1 MTSGRE
7 RYVTLSTVNVHPHV
21 ITADCP
27 AGCLAGLLPARTL
40 TAVLRELRFLSADC
54 AGTVADV
61 AGLYRQQGLDQI
73 RNLGA
78 KGIAEIEAVLIAA
91 GLTGPAGTPGADRP

>member
-1 MTSGRE
+1 L
-7 RYVTLSTVNVHPHV
+7 TLSTVNVHPHV

-27 AGCLAGLLPARTL
+27 AGCLSGLLPARTL

-61 AGLYRQQGLDQI
+61 AGLHRDLVIVLPRLAAFALYR
-73 RNLGA
+73 
-78 KGIAEIEAVLIAA
+78 
-91 GLTGPAGTPGADRP
+91 PAYGTR